1 MSSYDEIICKKIYII
16 KFEHINI
23 ILIPG
28 SGEFDV
34 LKKLWRIVLCSLA
47 EIVAYDEL
55 YGGELLLKI
64 IMIAPTLIQ
73 SQRDRWLLEQVVV
86 RVIKKVYS

>member
-1 MSSYDEIICKKIYII
+1 MD
-16 KFEHINI
+16 
-23 ILIPG
+23 
-28 SGEFDV
+28 
-34 LKKLWRIVLCSLA
+34 LKKLWRIVLCSPA
-47 EIVAYDEL
+47 KIVSYDEL

-73 SQRDRWLLEQVVV
+73 SQHDRWLLEQVVL